1 MRVRK
6 RAAGPVTACCLG
18 KSSPLERELIARG
31 QVIPLAEG
39 GFRVRTRESG
49 ENEGELAAVGDF
61 VKLDGG
67 GYPYPVRRESFLRT
81 HRRTEEGFT
90 AIPRLLEAWA
100 VGQPRP
106 EALDWLLEQG
116 RLSLNEAEPQRYFSA
131 ELWGT
136 RLCAPKDAVL
146 VFYQIDRDG
155 QGQISDAD
163 FNFVVREEFEAAY
176 EILA

>member
-1 MRVRK
+1 MRICK
-6 RAAGPVTACCLG
+6 RSSPVTALCLG
-18 KSSPLERELIARG
+18 EGSPLEQELTARG
-31 QVIPLAEG
+31 LLVAQPDG
-39 GFRVRTRESG
+39 GIRVRTRESG
-49 ENEGELAAVGDF
+49 DGAGELACPGDF
-61 VKLDGG
+61 VKLDVG
-67 GYPYPVRRESFLRT
+67 GYPYPVRRSTFLKT
-81 HRRTEEGFT
+81 HQPTAQGFVT
-90 AIPRLLEAWA
+90 IPRQLEAWA

-136 RLCAPKDAVL
+136 RLSAPKDAVL
-146 VFYQIDRDG
+146 VFYRIDRDG
-155 QGQISDAD
+155 QGRITDAD